1 MRLNKMTQKEIELM
15 PLASIDIVEWR
26 KAVTITM
33 LNHGKDP
40 YDIKET
46 IEYLEPLV
54 FYSKT
59 QE

>member
-1 MRLNKMTQKEIELM
+1 MTQKEIELM

-33 LNHGKDP
+33 LNHGRDH
-40 YDIKET
+40 YDIKEA

>member
-1 MRLNKMTQKEIELM
+1 MTQKEIEPM

-40 YDIKET
+40 YDIKEA